1 MNDQA
6 ENLRRLV
13 DPKDTAEAKVIAVV
27 SGKGGVGKSNIS
39 LNFAISL
46 AQRGKRVAILDLDI
60 GMANLDILM
69 GLTPT
74 YHIMDLLDNQLSIW
88 DIIEEGPN
96 GIAYIAG
103 GSGFSKFVEL
113 DEQRMQR
120 FFSQLE
126 LIGQHYDYIILDMG
140 AGVSKGSIQFVLAAD
155 DVFIVTTPEPPA
167 MTDAYSMVKYIF
179 IHEKEK
185 PLYLIVNRAESVK
198 EGNRTLDNFKRVA
211 QQFLQK
217 DLSILGF
224 IPNDA
229 TVMKAVKAQTP
240 FVVMD
245 KEAKASKAMLQLT
258 SSYIGDD
265 KGATTTFG
273 HFISKIRRL
282 FKEKA

>member
-13 DPKDTAEAKVIAVV
+13 EPTETREAKVIAVV
-27 SGKGGVGKSNIS
+27 SGKGGVGKSNVS

-46 AQRGKRVAILDLDI
+46 AQRGKKVAVLDLDI

-69 GLTPT
+69 GLTPDH
-74 YHIMDLLDNQLSIW
+74 HIMDLLDSQMSIW
-88 DIIEEGPN
+88 DIIEVGPY

-113 DEQRMQR
+113 DEERMQR

-126 LIGQHYDYIILDMG
+126 MIGSHYDYIILDMG
-140 AGVSKGSIQFVLAAD
+140 AGASKGSIQFVLAAD
-155 DVFIVTTPEPPA
+155 DVFVVTTPEPPA
-167 MTDAYSMVKYIF
+167 MTDAYAMVKYIF
-179 IHEKEK
+179 LHEEEK
-185 PLYLIVNRAESVK
+185 PLYLIVNRAESEK
-198 EGNRTLDNFKRVA
+198 EGNRTLESFKRVA

-217 DLSILGF
+217 DLSLLGF
-224 IPNDA
+224 IPSDKI
-229 TVMKAVKAQTP
+229 VQKAVKAQTP

-245 KEAKASKAMLQLT
+245 KEAKASKAMFQLT

-265 KGATTTFG
+265 QTSPTKFKN
-273 HFISKIRRL
+273 FISKVRLL